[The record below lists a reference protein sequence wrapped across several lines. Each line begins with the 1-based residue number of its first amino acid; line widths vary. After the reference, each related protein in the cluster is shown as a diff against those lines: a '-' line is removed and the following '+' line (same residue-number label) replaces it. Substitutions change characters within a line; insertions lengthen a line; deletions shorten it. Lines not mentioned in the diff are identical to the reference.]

1 MAAITLGVIMRPSA
15 HLVRPCFMAGRVGR
29 PSGLPVS
36 KPGLLTLSG
45 SATPFSSG
53 LAEAKTTLGSSAMY
67 APQGTPAPPA
77 RQTVAQISL
86 DPLIST
92 IFTVT
97 AFILLYYS
105 GGES

>member
-1 MAAITLGVIMRPSA
+1 
-15 HLVRPCFMAGRVGR
+15 
-29 PSGLPVS
+29 
-36 KPGLLTLSG
+36 
-45 SATPFSSG
+45 
-53 LAEAKTTLGSSAMY
+53 MY